1 MARLGVNLAVIERAI
16 NHTSGTFAG
25 VVGIYQRF
33 DFAMEKRAALQRW
46 ADHVEQLV
54 TSKPAAVVPLRRG
67 SRLVP

>member
-33 DFAMEKRAALQRW
+33 DFAMEKRTALQRW
-46 ADHVEQLV
+46 ADHVERIV
-54 TSKPAAVVPLRRG
+54 TGKPAALLQLRPR
-67 SRLVP
+67 